1 MAGWEEELA
10 MLLRGL
16 GVTQEE
22 PATHLPTTRLTTRK
36 FLRGDVKRQRLSTDA
51 LFWDGAG
58 GSVEADK
65 SSEDG
70 RDGRNGDDDDDDTEL
85 TDITS
90 MRREVDSIVRQVIR
104 LMQRGDLD
112 ESVKEDVMVVL
123 RALRRGA
130 TIASEQAGVGEEVYL
145 EQATAMLHLCRL
157 VLNLSEAAIEDF

>member
-1 MAGWEEELA
+1 MAGWQEELA
-10 MLLRGL
+10 MLLREL

-22 PATHLPTTRLTTRK
+22 PETHLPTTRLTRRK
-36 FLRGDVKRQRLSTDA
+36 LLRSDVKRRRQLADA
-51 LFWDGAG
+51 VFWDEVD
-58 GSVEADK
+58 GSIEEGEG
-65 SSEDG
+65 SED
-70 RDGRNGDDDDDDTEL
+70 GDDDDIEL
-85 TDITS
+85 TDLTS

-130 TIASEQAGVGEEVYL
+130 IASEQMGAGDEVYL
-145 EQATAMLHLCRL
+145 EHAAAMLHFCRL